1 MKSIKFS
8 KKLCWK
14 NGISCLKNNHT
25 LGRLMLTLVIFLV
38 AFYAGKLARKGTQ
51 TITATSTLSD
61 QVQSWGLGG
70 YKEGAK
76 PSGCATAEELKKYNC
91 YYVGEGD
98 EKVLYLTF
106 DAGYENGNTEPILN
120 ALRKHNAKATFFV
133 VGHYLDSAPE
143 LIKRMVNEGHTVGN
157 HTLTHP
163 SMSSIQDKEAFKK
176 ELDGVEKKYKELTG
190 LTKTKFYRP
199 PRGEFSKKNLE
210 MAKEM
215 GYETFFWSMAYVDWN
230 VDSQPSKEEA
240 FDKMLGRV
248 HPGAIVLLH
257 STSKTNGEILDEL
270 LTKWEEMGYH
280 FSTLEDLVKK

>member
-1 MKSIKFS
+1 MNKKIKFTAFILVCLLS
-8 KKLCWK
+8 ISAFSFSVFANEQL
-14 NGISCLKNNHT
+14 NG
-25 LGRLMLTLVIFLV
+25 
-38 AFYAGKLARKGTQ
+38 
-51 TITATSTLSD
+51 
-61 QVQSWGLGG
+61 
-70 YKEGAK
+70 
-76 PSGCATAEELKKYNC
+76 ATAWFFKKTKDHTQPSLDPRLSFIEKYNC
-91 YYVGEGD
+91 AYVD
-98 EKVLYLTF
+98 KTHSSDNSDKVLYLTF

-190 LTKTKFYRP
+190 LTMTKFYRP